1 IAGRTRLEVEKLIG
15 FFVNTLVLRTDCSN
29 DPTFRELLA
38 RVRQKAM
45 DAYTHQQVPF
55 EKLVEELQPERN
67 LGSLPLF
74 QVMFRLQNVPRS
86 SIAFPGLALSPVETA
101 NGTAKLDLSLSMREE
116 PDGLKATLDYRTDLF
131 DAATIVRMLG
141 HLQVLLEGIVADP
154 DRPISALPILTEPE
168 RHRLLVEWNDRERD
182 YPQDKCVQE
191 LFEQQV
197 EKTPDAIAVVF
208 EEQRLTYRELNNRAN
223 QLAHYLHKLGVGPE
237 RLGGICLERSLDMIV
252 GLLAILKAGGAYVP
266 LDPSYPKDRLAFMIE
281 DSQVSVILTKV
292 NSVGELPPIEAR
304 VIRLDENWKDIAQEA
319 TENPRFSSTPAQ
331 IAYVMYTSGST
342 GRPKGV
348 EIMHRGI
355 TRLLFG
361 GDYAQLDANQTLLH
375 LAPAAF
381 DASTFEIWGAL
392 LHGGR
397 CVLYPECVASPL
409 GLGEIIKRQGI
420 TTLWLT
426 ASLFNAVIDEAP
438 QALSAVRQLLIGG
451 EALSVAHVRRGLE
464 LLPHTE
470 IINGYGP
477 TESTTFACR
486 YRIPRQLEDNLGS
499 VPIGNPIGNT
509 KVYILDRQMN
519 PVPISVAGELY
530 IGGDGLARG

>member
-1 IAGRTRLEVEKLIG
+1 
-15 FFVNTLVLRTDCSN
+15 
-29 DPTFRELLA
+29 
-38 RVRQKAM
+38 
-45 DAYTHQQVPF
+45 
-55 EKLVEELQPERN
+55 
-67 LGSLPLF
+67 
-74 QVMFRLQNVPRS
+74 
-86 SIAFPGLALSPVETA
+86 
-101 NGTAKLDLSLSMREE
+101 
-116 PDGLKATLDYRTDLF
+116 
-131 DAATIVRMLG
+131 
-141 HLQVLLEGIVADP
+141 
-154 DRPISALPILTEPE
+154 
-168 RHRLLVEWNDRERD
+168 
-182 YPQDKCVQE
+182 
-191 LFEQQV
+191 
-197 EKTPDAIAVVF
+197 
-208 EEQRLTYRELNNRAN
+208 
-223 QLAHYLHKLGVGPE
+223 
-237 RLGGICLERSLDMIV
+237 
-252 GLLAILKAGGAYVP
+252 
-266 LDPSYPKDRLAFMIE
+266 
-281 DSQVSVILTKV
+281 
-292 NSVGELPPIEAR
+292 
-304 VIRLDENWKDIAQEA
+304 
-319 TENPRFSSTPAQ
+319 PRFSSTPAQ

-499 VPIGNPIGNT
+499 VPIGNPIGST

-530 IGGDGLARG
+530 IGGDGLARGYLNRPELTTERFIYHSFDSEPAQRLYKTGDLARYWPDGNIEFLGRTDNQVKIRGYRIELGEIEIVLSQHTGVGKAVVVPSQDHVGDKQLVAYIIPKESAPAVGDLRAFLKAKLPDYMVPSMLVFLDTLPLTPNGKVDHSALPSPDRDVADSKQAYVAPGNAREKAIADI